1 MSDTKTVRAIRF
13 HGQGDVRVEQVAA
26 PDPVLGRSDVLLA
39 PLFCGICGTDLHEF
53 VAGPI
58 VTPKE
63 PNALTGATLP
73 QILGH
78 EFSARVLA
86 VGEGVSSVAPGD
98 RVSIQPLMGPD
109 DDYYVRRGLV
119 HLSETLGVVGLSWQW
134 GGMGQRA
141 VVQEKNVIKVPDA
154 LDDRQAALIEPAA
167 VAVYALDRSRI
178 KVGDTVL
185 VSGLGPI
192 GALTMLAA
200 KAAGA
205 SRIFVSETNPTRLAL
220 ARDLLPEAI
229 TIDPRSED
237 LAAIVRAHTESGVGV
252 DAALECVG
260 NEASFNGCIAAV
272 RRQGVVVQVGLHTK
286 RASVD
291 PMVWALKDL
300 SIEAVWCYP
309 VQIWPRIAT
318 MIASGAFP
326 VEKIV
331 TSVIAMDDV
340 VEKGFKELLDPAGRQ
355 LKVLVRIE
363 ESQA

>member
-1 MSDTKTVRAIRF
+1 MSDTETVRAIRF
-13 HGQGDVRVEQVAA
+13 HGKGDVRVEDVAA
-26 PDPVLGRSDVLLA
+26 PDATLSRTDVLLA

-63 PNALTGATLP
+63 PNVLTGATLP

-78 EFSARVLA
+78 EFSARVVA
-86 VGEGVSSVAPGD
+86 VGDAVTHVVPGD
-98 RVSIQPLMGPD
+98 RVSIQPLMGPED
-109 DDYYVRRGLV
+109 DFYVRRGLV
-119 HLSETLGVVGLSWQW
+119 HLSETLGVVGLSWKW

-141 VVQEKNVIKVPDA
+141 VVEARNVIKVPDE
-154 LDDRQAALIEPAA
+154 LDDQQAALIEPAA

-205 SRIFVSETNPTRLAL
+205 SRIFVSETNPTRLRL
-220 ARDLLPEAI
+220 ARELLPEVV
-229 TIDPRSED
+229 TIDPRKDD
-237 LAAIVRAHTESGVGV
+237 LVAIVRAHTEAGVGV

-260 NEASFNGCIAAV
+260 NEASFNGCVEAV

-291 PMVWALKDL
+291 PMTWALKDI
-300 SIEAVWCYP
+300 SIEGVWCYP

-331 TSVIAMDDV
+331 TSIIPMEDV
-340 VEKGFKELLDPAGRQ
+340 VEKGFKELLDPAGHQ
-355 LKVLVRIE
+355 LKVLVQIK
-363 ESQA
+363 AG